1 MKVKQ
6 VGKFLFDRQ
15 ISLVWQ
21 MYLWTAIVVLALP
34 AFLALVTGTIQDF
47 SFSDQLTGT
56 PIGLLV
62 SGFVFVISMLTYT
75 NFKLLIQNGISRM
88 TFFKGQVISLALVTL
103 IANTINML
111 FGWLTLPISDSDNF
125 NIFSAMYQHTFSNQI
140 VSGAINF
147 VFSWL
152 LLLAISLTGLAIGS
166 LMSLFSKRV
175 QRLIFI
181 AVPVVLF
188 VILIFSINTFKP
200 SEQTASWVEDFVKY
214 ILGYTDSE
222 GTVLVP
228 WRLMVSMIIWSGI
241 MTWFSKEMFA
251 RKQLKRE

>member
-1 MKVKQ
+1 
-6 VGKFLFDRQ
+6 
-15 ISLVWQ
+15 
-21 MYLWTAIVVLALP
+21 
-34 AFLALVTGTIQDF
+34 
-47 SFSDQLTGT
+47 
-56 PIGLLV
+56 
-62 SGFVFVISMLTYT
+62 
-75 NFKLLIQNGISRM
+75 
-88 TFFKGQVISLALVTL
+88 
-103 IANTINML
+103 ML